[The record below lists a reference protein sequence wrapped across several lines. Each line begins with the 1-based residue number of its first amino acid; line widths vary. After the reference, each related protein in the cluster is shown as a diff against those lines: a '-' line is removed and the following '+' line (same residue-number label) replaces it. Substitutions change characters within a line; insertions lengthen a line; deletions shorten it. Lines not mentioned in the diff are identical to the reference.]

1 MSKAMLFLFNIISLP
16 YKDDNMDGGLLT
28 TVYGAHGVIPKKND
42 TLSSVLS
49 KPNTQ

>member
-1 MSKAMLFLFNIISLP
+1 
-16 YKDDNMDGGLLT
+16 MDGGHLT

-49 KPNTQ
+49 KLNTQWVTYTELVTCVRY